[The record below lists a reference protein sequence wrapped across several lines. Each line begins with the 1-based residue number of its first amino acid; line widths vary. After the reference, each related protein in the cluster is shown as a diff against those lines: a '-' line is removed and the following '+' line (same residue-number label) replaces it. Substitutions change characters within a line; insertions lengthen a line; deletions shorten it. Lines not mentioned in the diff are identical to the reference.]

1 MRPMIGFRIDQE
13 LKDLFEKLAEK
24 ENRSLSS
31 FIINAVLTYI
41 KQHHNIDW
49 HKAKKK
55 PKK

>member
-13 LKDLFEKLAEK
+13 LKDLLEKLAEK

-31 FIINAVLTYI
+31 FVINAVLTYI
-41 KQHHNIDW
+41 KQHHKIDW
-49 HKAKKK
+49 HKEKK